1 MIDGLVA
8 LAAFG
13 ALGVAIITLLRQRS
27 WREALRDAQRRLY
40 LAQARLNE
48 LESLVQKELQT
59 VRALMRRQS
68 GDLPFEPTM
77 KIADAIAIDP
87 RVREVLAQFHLGGC
101 SSCAINEEH
110 TIEQAALSYGVDLE
124 RLMAALIALS
134 TGQEA
139 RPSSPRLGGL
149 LQLTEF

>member
-1 MIDGLVA
+1 MIDMLVA

-13 ALGVAIITLLRQRS
+13 ALGMATMTFLRQRP

-40 LAQARLNE
+40 LAQARLTE
-48 LESLVQKELQT
+48 LENLVQKELQS
-59 VRALMRRQS
+59 VRALVRRQS
-68 GDLPFEPTM
+68 GDPCFEPTM
-77 KIADAIAIDP
+77 KIADAIAIEP

-110 TIEQAALSYGVDLE
+110 SIEQAALSYGIDLE
-124 RLMAALIALS
+124 RLMAALTALS

-139 RPSSPRLGGL
+139 PPSSPRPGGL

>member
-1 MIDGLVA
+1 MIDVLVA

-13 ALGVAIITLLRQRS
+13 ALGLATITSLRQRS

-40 LAQARLNE
+40 LTQARLNE

-59 VRALMRRQS
+59 VRALVRRQS
-68 GDLPFEPTM
+68 GDLCIEPTM
-77 KIADAIAIDP
+77 KIADAIAIDS
-87 RVREVLAQFHLGGC
+87 RVRKVLAQFHLGGC

-110 TIEQAALSYGVDLE
+110 TIEQAALSYGVDVE
-124 RLMAALIALS
+124 RLMTALTALS

-139 RPSSPRLGGL
+139 RPSSPQHGGL